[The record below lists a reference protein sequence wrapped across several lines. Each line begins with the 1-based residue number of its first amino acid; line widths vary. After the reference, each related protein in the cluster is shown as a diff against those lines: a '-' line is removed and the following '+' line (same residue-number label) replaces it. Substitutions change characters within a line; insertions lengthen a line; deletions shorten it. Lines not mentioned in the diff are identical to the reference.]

1 MRTEDLFMLFDRVTV
16 TPRANSST
24 AFTPDMLG
32 TIADLSSLPD
42 AILMDE
48 SMVTNSR
55 FFYSGGTG
63 HWYHMA
69 EYIFPHLDIPE
80 LIHWHEAERG
90 KGTEKKQPEDKTL
103 YLIFQSRLS
112 VEGLAPFVR
121 FLLTA
126 VLSRGAHRTIVFAWA
141 ETTSIAKNSN
151 PCVTSSNHGSSTSV
165 RARSLFTLPA
175 GRKRQKTTSSR
186 QSNSRSNNNSNSST
200 GGDIGIASSSGSS
213 TSKENG
219 KQSTTLCD
227 PAATR

>member
-1 MRTEDLFMLFDRVTV
+1 MRTEDLFMLFDHVNV
-16 TPRANSST
+16 TPRSNSSAT
-24 AFTPDMLG
+24 FTEDMLR
-32 TIADLSSLPD
+32 TIADSSSLPD

-80 LIHWHEAERG
+80 LIHWHEAESG
-90 KGTEKKQPEDKTL
+90 KRPEKKQQENKTL

-126 VLSRGAHRTIVFAWA
+126 VLSRGAHRTIVFAWT

-151 PCVTSSNHGSSTSV
+151 RCAVSSTSTRRLLSV
-165 RARSLFTLPA
+165 AG
-175 GRKRQKTTSSR
+175 GRKHHTTSYR
-186 QSNSRSNNNSNSST
+186 QGSGRSNNNSNSST
-200 GGDIGIASSSGSS
+200 GGYVGSTVGGSGGSGS
-213 TSKENG
+213 TSAIKDND
-219 KQSTTLCD
+219 KQSTTPCD
-227 PAATR
+227 TTTR